1 MLGEILDRNTK
12 LIKFSIN
19 LPDITPDFCRQ
30 IQALSKKHKGKTP
43 MEANILDTAHGL
55 TLTMKTRDLLVSPR
69 AMLTELQN
77 IPSIFDIKP
86 VSAQY

>member
-1 MLGEILDRNTK
+1 
-12 LIKFSIN
+12 
-19 LPDITPDFCRQ
+19 
-30 IQALSKKHKGKTP
+30 